1 MQYVL
6 VTGSNGFI
14 GSHLVQRLVAEGI
27 TVRCL
32 VRKTSDLRW
41 LEGLDIELVYG
52 DLRDYDSLEEV
63 VSKVDTVFHCASQT
77 GYADN
82 ESYYQTNVMGT
93 VNLLKAIA
101 YHNPYIKR
109 FIYLSSQAAS
119 GPSYDGHPISEADS
133 PDPITSYGA
142 SKLAAEEAALAFEPQ
157 IPVTVIRPPLVF
169 GPRDKNLFLLF
180 KIIRKK
186 IKPVLGWR
194 KRHLSLIFI
203 DDLIEGLLLAVKCKK
218 ATGQT
223 YFITSESQYTYQD
236 LNKIIASIMGQRAI
250 TVHIPVLLF
259 TGIILITDLISK
271 ITGKSMVLNKQ
282 RMQIIKQRYWICDG
296 SKAVKELGF
305 RSDFS
310 LEEGIRKSIAW
321 YRENGWL

>member
-1 MQYVL
+1 MQYAL
-6 VTGSNGFI
+6 ITGSNGFI
-14 GSHLVQRLVAEGI
+14 GSHLVQRLIEDDV

-41 LEGLDIELVYG
+41 LEELDVEIIYG
-52 DLRDYDSLEEV
+52 DLRDYDSLEEA
-63 VSKVDTVFHCASQT
+63 VSKVDTVFHCAGQT

-119 GPSYDGHPISEADS
+119 GPSYDGHPITEVDS
-133 PDPITSYGA
+133 RDPLTSYGA

-157 IPVTVIRPPLVF
+157 IPITIVRPPLVY
-169 GPRDKNLFLLF
+169 GPRDRNLYPLF
-180 KIIRKK
+180 KIISKG
-186 IKPVLGWR
+186 IKPVVGWR
-194 KRHLSLIFI
+194 KRYVSLIYI
-203 DDLIEGLLLAVKCKK
+203 DDLIEGLLLAVKSKK
-218 ATGQT
+218 AAGQT
-223 YFITSESQYTYQD
+223 YFITFESQFAYQD
-236 LNKIIASIMGQRAI
+236 LNKVIASVMGQRAI
-250 TVHIPVLLF
+250 TVHVPVFLF
-259 TGIILITDLISK
+259 TGIVLFTDLISK

-296 SKAVKELGF
+296 SKAVEELGF
-305 RSDFS
+305 QSVFT

-321 YRENGWL
+321 YRDNGWL

>member
-6 VTGSNGFI
+6 VTGGNGFI
-14 GSHLVQRLVAEGI
+14 GSHLVQQLIEEGV

-41 LEGLDIELVYG
+41 LEGLDVEMVYA
-52 DLRDYDSLEEV
+52 DLTDYQSLEAA

-77 GYADN
+77 GYADH
-82 ESYYQTNVMGT
+82 EGYYQTNVMGT

-109 FIYLSSQAAS
+109 FIYLSSQTAS
-119 GPSYDGHPISEADS
+119 GPSYDGHPITEIDS

-157 IPVTVIRPPLVF
+157 IPITIIRAPLVF
-169 GPRDKNLFLLF
+169 GPRDKNLYLLF

-186 IKPVLGWR
+186 MKPVLGWR
-194 KRHLSLIFI
+194 KRYVSLIYI
-203 DDLIEGLLLAVKCKK
+203 DDLVQGLLLAAKSKK
-218 ATGQT
+218 AEGET
-223 YFITSESQYTYQD
+223 YFLTSESQLAYQD
-236 LNKIIASIMGQRAI
+236 LNKIIASVMGQRAV
-250 TVHIPVLLF
+250 TVHIPVFLF

-282 RMQIIKQRYWICDG
+282 RMQIIKQRYWICE
-296 SKAVKELGF
+296 STKAVKELGF
-305 RSDFS
+305 QSGFTI
-310 LEEGIRKSIAW
+310 EEGIRKSIAW
-321 YRENGWL
+321 YREHGWL